1 MLFVCLACLDCSLS
15 VFSYYLS
22 IHCGHNGALHFG
34 WDLTMT
40 IEQAMS
46 KITFSMF

>member
-1 MLFVCLACLDCSLS
+1 MLFVCPACLDCSLS

-22 IHCGHNGALHFG
+22 IHCSHNGALHFG

-40 IEQAMS
+40 IEQEMN